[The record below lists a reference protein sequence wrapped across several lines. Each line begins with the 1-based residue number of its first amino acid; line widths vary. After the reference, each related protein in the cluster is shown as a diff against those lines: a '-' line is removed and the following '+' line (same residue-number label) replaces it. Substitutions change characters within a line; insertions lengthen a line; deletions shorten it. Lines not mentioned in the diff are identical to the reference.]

1 MVVLA
6 YEEYTAVP
14 GPALTSFYRL
24 LVSLEQKLG
33 AVLLPIDHD
42 ASDAKRLISS
52 NAAFLELTRSVA
64 AEIFLENGCKTKD
77 DPVTLY
83 PTLDAL
89 GRIKRK
95 QRDREAL
102 DLVAAD
108 LLEQIGAAVI
118 QVLSQ
123 KARVSRH
130 LMPSCGARL
139 QRDIADS

>member
-6 YEEYTAVP
+6 YEESTAVP
-14 GPALTSFYRL
+14 GPALTSFYHL

-139 QRDIADS
+139 QRDIAGS

>member
-1 MVVLA
+1 MA
-6 YEEYTAVP
+6 YEESTAVP
-14 GPALTSFYRL
+14 GPALTSFYHL

>member
-1 MVVLA
+1 MA
-6 YEEYTAVP
+6 YEESTAVP
-14 GPALTSFYRL
+14 GPALTSFYHL

-139 QRDIADS
+139 QRDIAGS

>member
-6 YEEYTAVP
+6 YEESTAVP
-14 GPALTSFYRL
+14 GPALTSFYHL

>member
-1 MVVLA
+1 VVVLA

-33 AVLLPIDHD
+33 AVLLPIDHKAVKPD
-42 ASDAKRLISS
+42 RLISS

-64 AEIFLENGCKTKD
+64 SEIFLENGCKTKD
-77 DPVTLY
+77 DTVALY

-89 GRIKRK
+89 GRIKK
-95 QRDREAL
+95 DQKNREAL

-108 LLEQIGAAVI
+108 FLEQIGTTVI
-118 QVLSQ
+118 QVLPHE
-123 KARVSRH
+123 ARVSSK
-130 LMPSCGARL
+130 LTPSTRSRS
-139 QRDIADS
+139 QRG